1 MTTDP
6 PPTDHAHTPS
16 RSIPPTFSAGP
27 SPIWKTP
34 PAPVRTYS
42 DAVAKRKQPSPPPV
56 VNTPSLTP
64 LKTPSTLRKIL
75 RTNRSPIP
83 METPTLS
90 QALDS
95 QTSDVHSTP
104 ASSVGD
110 PATDTDS
117 MTWEDTQTDDDLPI
131 EESLPL
137 TQGPLS
143 QPDILKFLS
152 SVKGR
157 KKPIQVARKFTS
169 NIPGLVKQLKPLKNS
184 PLLKRNMQQRIYKLI
199 STLDK

>member
-1 MTTDP
+1 MD
-6 PPTDHAHTPS
+6 
-16 RSIPPTFSAGP
+16 
-27 SPIWKTP
+27 
-34 PAPVRTYS
+34 
-42 DAVAKRKQPSPPPV
+42 
-56 VNTPSLTP
+56 
-64 LKTPSTLRKIL
+64 
-75 RTNRSPIP
+75 
-83 METPTLS
+83 TPTLS

-95 QTSDVHSTP
+95 QTPDVHSTP
-104 ASSVGD
+104 ASSAGD

-131 EESLPL
+131 EDTLPL

>member
-1 MTTDP
+1 
-6 PPTDHAHTPS
+6 
-16 RSIPPTFSAGP
+16 
-27 SPIWKTP
+27 
-34 PAPVRTYS
+34 
-42 DAVAKRKQPSPPPV
+42 
-56 VNTPSLTP
+56 
-64 LKTPSTLRKIL
+64 
-75 RTNRSPIP
+75 

-104 ASSVGD
+104 PSSVGD

-117 MTWEDTQTDDDLPI
+117 MTWEDTQTDDDLPT
-131 EESLPL
+131 EDTLPL

-169 NIPGLVKQLKPLKNS
+169 NIPGLVKQLKPF
-184 PLLKRNMQQRIYKLI
+184 
-199 STLDK
+199 

>member
-1 MTTDP
+1 MD
-6 PPTDHAHTPS
+6 
-16 RSIPPTFSAGP
+16 
-27 SPIWKTP
+27 
-34 PAPVRTYS
+34 
-42 DAVAKRKQPSPPPV
+42 
-56 VNTPSLTP
+56 
-64 LKTPSTLRKIL
+64 
-75 RTNRSPIP
+75 
-83 METPTLS
+83 TPTLS

-95 QTSDVHSTP
+95 QTPNVQSTP
-104 ASSVGD
+104 ASAGV

-131 EESLPL
+131 EDTLPL

-184 PLLKRNMQQRIYKLI
+184 PSLKRNMQQRIYKLI